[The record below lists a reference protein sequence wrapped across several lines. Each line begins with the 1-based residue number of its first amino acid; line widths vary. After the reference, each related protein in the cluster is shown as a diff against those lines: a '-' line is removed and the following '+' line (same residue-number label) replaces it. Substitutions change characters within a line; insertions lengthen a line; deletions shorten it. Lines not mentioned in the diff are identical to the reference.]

1 MTGLFQVPAAVRGRL
16 QKIHDLRPTSR
27 GFHVGSP
34 LERFDH
40 SLDSFDGIFLR
51 ITNYGLSS
59 DSDAAFRRDR
69 LMIVL

>member
-1 MTGLFQVPAAVRGRL
+1 M

-34 LERFDH
+34 LERVDH
-40 SLDSFDGIFLR
+40 STYEYNGRILR
-51 ITNYGLSS
+51 ITNDGLSS

>member
-1 MTGLFQVPAAVRGRL
+1 M
-16 QKIHDLRPTSR
+16 QKIHGLRPTSR

-40 SLDSFDGIFLR
+40 SLYSFDGIFLR
-51 ITNYGLSS
+51 ITNDGLSS